1 MNASICKIP
10 KNQNKHGRVLSRSF
24 HPVEWTNHKI
34 LSRDPSCTTSSC
46 VSEGVT
52 GLKGWNFGR
61 SGMSNDPRGG
71 KKIKLERSKLESIK
85 NHSILHNSIICA
97 LKLSWQLSWHE
108 IWPML
113 RPAGHVFFPMNVPSL
128 RSKHRDRIRSSF
140 NSIPWY
146 LLLAFSTSFRLHS
159 FLKICF

>member
-10 KNQNKHGRVLSRSF
+10 KNQNKHARVLSRSF
-24 HPVEWTNHKI
+24 HPVEWTNHKTQAVR
-34 LSRDPSCTTSSC
+34 LHHACLR
-46 VSEGVT
+46 EWR

-61 SGMSNDPRGG
+61 RGMSNDPRGG
-71 KKIKLERSKLESIK
+71 KKSNLNGRNWRALKITQYFTTRLFV
-85 NHSILHNSIICA
+85 A

>member
-61 SGMSNDPRGG
+61 RGMSNDPRGG
-71 KKIKLERSKLESIK
+71 KKSNLNGRNWRALKITQYFTTRLFV
-85 NHSILHNSIICA
+85 A